1 MLREIFIIDPVL
13 KTNPWTYTIKDLKGE
28 KITGSFGVTDID
40 TSGLA
45 TKKDFITLKAEGDK
59 LDINKSINQLIPTS
73 LNILKTKV
81 DDLDAGKLKTVPV
94 DLKQLSGVI
103 DNKVI
108 QNTKLSTLETKVNN
122 LKRKISDRIILID
135 INQYSADQQN
145 CRCW

>member
-1 MLREIFIIDPVL
+1 M
-13 KTNPWTYTIKDLKGE
+13 
-28 KITGSFGVTDID
+28 
-40 TSGLA
+40 
-45 TKKDFITLKAEGDK
+45 KAEGDK
-59 LDINKSINQLIPTS
+59 LDINKSINRLIPTS

-81 DDLDAGKLKTVPV
+81 DDLDAVKLKTVPV

-145 CRCW
+145 CRCG

>member
-1 MLREIFIIDPVL
+1 M
-13 KTNPWTYTIKDLKGE
+13 
-28 KITGSFGVTDID
+28 
-40 TSGLA
+40 
-45 TKKDFITLKAEGDK
+45 
-59 LDINKSINQLIPTS
+59 
-73 LNILKTKV
+73 KTKV
-81 DDLDAGKLKTVPV
+81 DDLDAGKLKTLPV

-145 CRCW
+145 GRCW